1 VTATAEHGTA
11 ARAAALGR
19 ALPPETD
26 QLWPTSTLADLS
38 VKRDG
43 RGAMSAVGSRGESG
57 ALVGGGFK
65 FGWWGVG
72 GDATAL
78 G

>member
-11 ARAAALGR
+11 ARAAAPGH

-26 QLWPTSTLADLS
+26 EMWPTSRRASLS
-38 VKRDG
+38 VTEDTC
-43 RGAMSAVGSRGESG
+43 GARAAVGSRRESG

-65 FGWWGVG
+65 FGW
-72 GDATAL
+72 
-78 G
+78 